1 MSDQQDVP
9 DIPVVETLVNVSD
22 DSKTIT
28 VSESL
33 DASPEAGGLV
43 KLMRVTKW
51 KRGTKTRAG
60 HTKWSARTKVYYT
73 TAAKV
78 SVEQFAEM
86 LGNGA
91 VSHDQTAKPHDYV
104 VKVFTPRSEQTQT
117 ELTEL
122 QNKN

>member
-1 MSDQQDVP
+1 MASEQDV
-9 DIPVVETLVNVSD
+9 PVVETFVDVSA
-22 DSKTIT
+22 DSKLIT

-51 KRGTKTRAG
+51 KRGSKTRAG
-60 HTKWSARTKVYYT
+60 YTKWSARTKVYYT
-73 TAAKV
+73 TAPKV

-91 VSHDQTAKPHDYV
+91 ICHEQSTKPHDYV
-104 VKVFTPRSEQTQT
+104 VKVFTPRSEPTQT
-117 ELTEL
+117 EASEL